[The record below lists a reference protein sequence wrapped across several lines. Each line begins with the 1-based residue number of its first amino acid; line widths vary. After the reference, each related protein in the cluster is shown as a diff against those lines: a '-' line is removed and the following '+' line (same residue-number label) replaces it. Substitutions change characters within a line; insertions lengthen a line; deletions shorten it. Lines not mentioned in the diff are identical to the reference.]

1 MERYPSLSGS
11 EGEIRSTHLVSE
23 AALRCFEES
32 GDYFLNAQCIY
43 TPTPSATLF
52 HREKRPALA
61 PAELGTSERRHPSGD
76 PSGTFL
82 RGSSAADHVSD
93 QKVTDA

>member
-32 GDYFLNAQCIY
+32 GDYFLNVY
-43 TPTPSATLF
+43 TRRPPSATLF

-61 PAELGTSERRHPSGD
+61 RADWALRDDASARRPAGLFSTEVPLRI
-76 PSGTFL
+76 TFQT
-82 RGSSAADHVSD
+82 G
-93 QKVTDA
+93 K